1 MNLVEALRN
10 KMRMLKEDAL
20 AVAHTVESAFA
31 GQDEVPDDHLDK
43 DLRQVFY
50 DLQDEKILDVR
61 RRDYVEDGRLLRG
74 YFWHVRDDGGAPIVE
89 RGPEDP
95 AQRLYR
101 RLPEAA
107 WEHRRPA
114 S

>member
-1 MNLVEALRN
+1 MNLVEALRR

-31 GQDEVPDDHLDK
+31 GQDEVSDERLDK

-74 YFWHVRDDGGAPIVE
+74 YFWHVRDDSDALPVE
-89 RGPEDP
+89 PRAEDP
-95 AQRLYR
+95 AERLYR
-101 RLPEAA
+101 RLPETA
-107 WEHRRPA
+107 WEHKRPF